1 VGGTLGC
8 LESGRGDCQWNPW
21 SPEREMEAGE
31 SGLSVPALFR
41 EQHVDQHIH
50 SPILSMTV
58 AVIGANG
65 GIGRRLL
72 PRLDEAGH
80 DPLGVVRS
88 EDQFDAVRERRGEP
102 RLGDLEGDF
111 ADALTGADA
120 VVFTAGSGGSTG
132 WDKTLMVD
140 LWGARRA
147 VAACEEKGID
157 RFVMISS
164 RGVADPSSG
173 YEPMRP
179 YLVAKRAADDY
190 LERSSLDATILR
202 PTSLTDEDGTGRVTA
217 TFEPAGGGPD
227 VPRADVASAV
237 VACLED
243 DATVGRTIE
252 LYGGD
257 TPVAEAVHPGS

>member
-1 VGGTLGC
+1 
-8 LESGRGDCQWNPW
+8 
-21 SPEREMEAGE
+21 
-31 SGLSVPALFR
+31 
-41 EQHVDQHIH
+41 
-50 SPILSMTV
+50 MTV

-72 PRLDEAGH
+72 TRLDDAGH
-80 DPLGVVRS
+80 EVIGVVRS
-88 EDQFDAVRERRGEP
+88 EDQFDGVRERGSEP

-111 ADALTGADA
+111 ADALDGADA

-147 VAACEEKGID
+147 IAACEERGID

-164 RGVADPSSG
+164 RGAATPNSG

-190 LERSSLDATILR
+190 LTRSALDGTILR
-202 PTSLTDEDGTGRVTA
+202 PTSLTDEEGTGRVTA
-217 TFEPAGGGPD
+217 TFEPAGGGLD
-227 VPRADVASAV
+227 VPRADVAQAV
-237 VACLED
+237 VACLADE
-243 DATVGRTIE
+243 ATIGETIE

-257 TPVAEAVHPGS
+257 TPIANAVHPDV